1 MRTIPL
7 LVGAMLLASGCTSV
21 PEPVAPVA
29 APAPVA
35 AGAQMWLTTADERQR
50 LARQPDQIAAGVAAG
65 DEAVTIDS
73 SKQFQEIHGFGAS
86 ITDASAQLLSGLP
99 EDNRKALMAEL
110 FGRGEN
116 GLGLSFTR
124 LTVGAS
130 DFSPEHYT
138 YNDTPGNVP
147 DPELR
152 HYSIDYARRYVLP
165 RTREALAINPDLLVM
180 ISPWSAPAWMKTS
193 KSLIKG
199 ELEPQYYPAF
209 ANYLARTVEEF
220 GREGVP
226 VTMLTIQNEPDFE
239 PGDYPGMRVDPP
251 ERAEVIGRHVG
262 PALRSRGLNTQILDY
277 DHNWDNPEMP
287 LAVLADPIARN
298 HISGV
303 AWHCYE
309 GDVPAQSVVHD
320 AFPDKD
326 AWFTECSG
334 GEWAPKFGET
344 LGWMTEKLIIGA
356 SNHWSRGTL
365 LWNLALDPQFGPHKG
380 GCGNCRGVVT
390 IDPDTGAVTRNVEYY
405 VLGHA
410 SRFIL
415 PGARRVATA
424 RQGEGVEAASFV
436 NPDGSRVAI
445 LLRKAGEGP
454 LSIALDGERYSV
466 ELPAGSVATLRWGA
480 RSDPR

>member
-1 MRTIPL
+1 M
-7 LVGAMLLASGCTSV
+7 
-21 PEPVAPVA
+21 APVPA
-29 APAPVA
+29 APLGSPAPLA
-35 AGAQMWLTTADERQR
+35 TGAEMWLTSADQTQL
-50 LARQPDQIAAGVAAG
+50 LARQPDPQPAGAATG
-65 DEAVTIDS
+65 DEAVTIDTARR
-73 SKQFQEIHGFGAS
+73 FQVIQGFGAS

-99 EDNRKALMAEL
+99 EDRRKAIMAEL
-110 FGRGEN
+110 FGRGPN

-130 DFSPEHYT
+130 DFSPTHYS
-138 YNDTPGNVP
+138 YNDTPGNIP
-147 DPELR
+147 DPMLR
-152 HYSIDYARRYVLP
+152 HFSIDYARQYVLP

-199 ELEPQYYPAF
+199 ELEPKYYPAF
-209 ANYLARTVEEF
+209 ASYLARTVEEF

-226 VTMLTIQNEPDFE
+226 VAMLTIQNEPDFE

-251 ERAEVIGRHVG
+251 QRAEIIGRHVG
-262 PALRSRGLNTQILDY
+262 PVLRSRGLNTQILDY

-287 LAVLADPIARN
+287 LAVLADPIARS

-309 GDVPAQSVVHD
+309 GDVPAQSAVHD
-320 AFPDKD
+320 AFPEKD

-344 LGWMTEKLIIGA
+344 LGWMAGKLIIGA
-356 SNHWSRGTL
+356 SNNWSRGTL
-365 LWNLALDPQFGPHKG
+365 LWNLALDPQHGPHKG

-390 IDPDTGAVTRNVEYY
+390 IDPATGAITRNVEYY

-415 PGARRVATA
+415 PGAHRVATLK
-424 RQGEGVEAASFV
+424 RSGNLEAASFI
-436 NPDGSRVAI
+436 NPDGSRVAV
-445 LLRKAGEGP
+445 LLRKDGEGAVT
-454 LSIALDGERYSV
+454 IGIDRERFAIS
-466 ELPAGSVATLRWGA
+466 LPAGAVATVRWGA
-480 RSDPR
+480 RSSPR